1 MGLPPKP
8 RLAPCLNPK
17 GVRTPKRA
25 ADEAAPML
33 RQLRTKFIALNMTL
47 AALVLA
53 ASFATICY
61 ADYRADIDDV
71 RNRLMAATSRS
82 LHEPQLI
89 PDAEPFHRGEA
100 PREDGENAADA
111 DGTDDDDN
119 RAGNEA
125 AGGTDAD
132 NDAEGATSGNA
143 NPGKS
148 VEGAETPAEDGSAPA
163 PTQDIGAGTSDPGF
177 APPRIGGP
185 GTAEEASLPVAVYY
199 IADRT
204 VMQLTDRSGATVPEA
219 LLVHAIPEV
228 VSAEAPWGYLPDV
241 GLYFAKHEAGPDLM
255 VAFADGSAA
264 DGWRSL
270 ALVLTAV
277 GLGALGLL
285 FLLNLVFS
293 RWALRPVQQAWA
305 QQQQFIA
312 DATHELKTP
321 LTVILAN
328 NAILRQ
334 RGSDTIA
341 SQRQWIESTQMEAE
355 RMQSLVTD
363 MLDLARPTP
372 QGAQTSEGPAA
383 VVDLSRLVEGEALT
397 FEAVAFERDLTWQ
410 CTVAPGI
417 AVRGNAARLQRA
429 VAVLLDN
436 ACKYTDPGGTVAVTL
451 RAATGDAVLSV
462 RNSGEPIDA
471 ADLPHLFD
479 RFYRADKART
489 HNAVDSENDGAG
501 GYGLGLAI
509 ARDIAQAHKGARR
522 HQHRTRRHHLHS
534 ALALGI
540 KRPRRREEDRGA
552 GGLGQIEVAW
562 LPGRMPGQSGDATS
576 PALRRS
582 LKFAARRSRRRRA
595 GFGETPWKDGS
606 LTARRLPARRAP
618 AIGAAPLPFEDVSVE
633 VEAEGVEDLVW
644 VVGKAHGARRH
655 DVTVAAAV
663 GEPAYRHGIEQR
675 DGAGRAHV
683 PTAAALHAVARGV
696 GNA

>member
-8 RLAPCLNPK
+8 RLASWLHPK

-33 RQLRTKFIALNMTL
+33 RQLRTKFIALNMAL

-100 PREDGENAADA
+100 PREDGGNAADA
-111 DGTDDDDN
+111 GNTEDGGN
-119 RAGNEA
+119 RADDEA
-125 AGGTDAD
+125 ASDVEAG
-132 NDAEGATSGNA
+132 DAEGAPGGNAGA
-143 NPGKS
+143 NPGES
-148 VEGAETPAEDGSAPA
+148 AEGAETPTEDGSAPA

-312 DATHELKTP
+312 DASHELKTP

-509 ARDIAQAHKGARR
+509 ARDIAQAHKGAI
-522 HQHRTRRHHLHS
+522 
-534 ALALGI
+534 A
-540 KRPRRREEDRGA
+540 
-552 GGLGQIEVAW
+552 V
-562 LPGRMPGQSGDATS
+562 TS
-576 PALRRS
+576 
-582 LKFAARRSRRRRA
+582 
-595 GFGETPWKDGS
+595 
-606 LTARRLPARRAP
+606 TAQEGTTFTLRLP
-618 AIGAAPLPFEDVSVE
+618 
-633 VEAEGVEDLVW
+633 LV
-644 VVGKAHGARRH
+644 
-655 DVTVAAAV
+655 
-663 GEPAYRHGIEQR
+663 
-675 DGAGRAHV
+675 
-683 PTAAALHAVARGV
+683 
-696 GNA
+696 

>member
-1 MGLPPKP
+1 
-8 RLAPCLNPK
+8 
-17 GVRTPKRA
+17 
-25 ADEAAPML
+25 
-33 RQLRTKFIALNMTL
+33 
-47 AALVLA
+47 
-53 ASFATICY
+53 
-61 ADYRADIDDV
+61 
-71 RNRLMAATSRS
+71 
-82 LHEPQLI
+82 
-89 PDAEPFHRGEA
+89 
-100 PREDGENAADA
+100 
-111 DGTDDDDN
+111 
-119 RAGNEA
+119 
-125 AGGTDAD
+125 
-132 NDAEGATSGNA
+132 
-143 NPGKS
+143 
-148 VEGAETPAEDGSAPA
+148 
-163 PTQDIGAGTSDPGF
+163 
-177 APPRIGGP
+177 
-185 GTAEEASLPVAVYY
+185 
-199 IADRT
+199 
-204 VMQLTDRSGATVPEA
+204 
-219 LLVHAIPEV
+219 
-228 VSAEAPWGYLPDV
+228 
-241 GLYFAKHEAGPDLM
+241 M

-305 QQQQFIA
+305 QQQQFTA
-312 DATHELKTP
+312 DASHELKTP

-429 VAVLLDN
+429 VAV
-436 ACKYTDPGGTVAVTL
+436 TL

-509 ARDIAQAHKGARR
+509 ARDIAQAHKGAI
-522 HQHRTRRHHLHS
+522 
-534 ALALGI
+534 AI
-540 KRPRRREEDRGA
+540 
-552 GGLGQIEVAW
+552 
-562 LPGRMPGQSGDATS
+562 TS
-576 PALRRS
+576 
-582 LKFAARRSRRRRA
+582 
-595 GFGETPWKDGS
+595 
-606 LTARRLPARRAP
+606 TAQEGTTFTLRLP
-618 AIGAAPLPFEDVSVE
+618 
-633 VEAEGVEDLVW
+633 LV
-644 VVGKAHGARRH
+644 
-655 DVTVAAAV
+655 
-663 GEPAYRHGIEQR
+663 
-675 DGAGRAHV
+675 
-683 PTAAALHAVARGV
+683 
-696 GNA
+696 

>member
-8 RLAPCLNPK
+8 RLASWLHPK

-33 RQLRTKFIALNMTL
+33 RQLRTKFIALNMAL

-100 PREDGENAADA
+100 PREDGENTADA
-111 DGTDDDDN
+111 GNTEDGGN
-119 RAGNEA
+119 RADDEA
-125 AGGTDAD
+125 ASDVEAG
-132 NDAEGATSGNA
+132 DAEGAPGGNA
-143 NPGKS
+143 GANPDES
-148 VEGAETPAEDGSAPA
+148 AEGAETPAEDGSAPA

-204 VMQLTDRSGATVPEA
+204 AMQLTDRSGATVPEA

-312 DATHELKTP
+312 DASHELKTP

-341 SQRQWIESTQMEAE
+341 S
-355 RMQSLVTD
+355 
-363 MLDLARPTP
+363 
-372 QGAQTSEGPAA
+372 G
-383 VVDLSRLVEGEALT
+383 
-397 FEAVAFERDLTWQ
+397 
-410 CTVAPGI
+410 
-417 AVRGNAARLQRA
+417 
-429 VAVLLDN
+429 
-436 ACKYTDPGGTVAVTL
+436 L
-451 RAATGDAVLSV
+451 RA
-462 RNSGEPIDA
+462 
-471 ADLPHLFD
+471 
-479 RFYRADKART
+479 
-489 HNAVDSENDGAG
+489 
-501 GYGLGLAI
+501 
-509 ARDIAQAHKGARR
+509 
-522 HQHRTRRHHLHS
+522 
-534 ALALGI
+534 
-540 KRPRRREEDRGA
+540 PR
-552 GGLGQIEVAW
+552 W
-562 LPGRMPGQSGDATS
+562 
-576 PALRRS
+576 RRS
-582 LKFAARRSRRRRA
+582 ACRA
-595 GFGETPWKDGS
+595 S
-606 LTARRLPARRAP
+606 
-618 AIGAAPLPFEDVSVE
+618 
-633 VEAEGVEDLVW
+633 
-644 VVGKAHGARRH
+644 
-655 DVTVAAAV
+655 
-663 GEPAYRHGIEQR
+663 
-675 DGAGRAHV
+675 
-683 PTAAALHAVARGV
+683 
-696 GNA
+696 

>member
-8 RLAPCLNPK
+8 RLASWLHPK

-33 RQLRTKFIALNMTL
+33 RQLRTKFIALNMAL

-312 DATHELKTP
+312 DASHELKTP

-363 MLDLARPTP
+363 MLDLARSGPTDPARRPNLGRPRGRRRPQPPCGGRGPHLRGRGLRTGSYLAMHGRARHCRTGQRRAPPTGRGRAFGQRLQVHRPRGHRGRGAAGCDGRCRPFRAQQRRAHRCGRPAPPVRPLLSRRQSPHPQRRRQRKRRRRRLRAGAGHRPRHRPSP
-372 QGAQTSEGPAA
+372 QG
-383 VVDLSRLVEGEALT
+383 R
-397 FEAVAFERDLTWQ
+397 
-410 CTVAPGI
+410 
-417 AVRGNAARLQRA
+417 
-429 VAVLLDN
+429 
-436 ACKYTDPGGTVAVTL
+436 
-451 RAATGDAVLSV
+451 
-462 RNSGEPIDA
+462 
-471 ADLPHLFD
+471 H
-479 RFYRADKART
+479 
-489 HNAVDSENDGAG
+489 
-501 GYGLGLAI
+501 
-509 ARDIAQAHKGARR
+509 RR

-552 GGLGQIEVAW
+552 GGWG
-562 LPGRMPGQSGDATS
+562 
-576 PALRRS
+576 
-582 LKFAARRSRRRRA
+582 RSRSRGCRGGCR
-595 GFGETPWKDGS
+595 GSREMRPLLLCGE
-606 LTARRLPARRAP
+606 
-618 AIGAAPLPFEDVSVE
+618 V
-633 VEAEGVEDLVW
+633 
-644 VVGKAHGARRH
+644 
-655 DVTVAAAV
+655 
-663 GEPAYRHGIEQR
+663 
-675 DGAGRAHV
+675 
-683 PTAAALHAVARGV
+683 
-696 GNA
+696 

>member
-8 RLAPCLNPK
+8 RLASWLNPK

-100 PREDGENAADA
+100 PREDGENTADA
-111 DGTDDDDN
+111 GNTEDGGN
-119 RAGNEA
+119 RADDEA
-125 AGGTDAD
+125 ASDVEAG
-132 NDAEGATSGNA
+132 DAEGAPGGNA
-143 NPGKS
+143 GANPDES
-148 VEGAETPAEDGSAPA
+148 AEGAETPAEDGSAPA

-305 QQQQFIA
+305 QQQQFTA
-312 DATHELKTP
+312 DASHELKTP

-410 CTVAPGI
+410 CTVAPRHCRTGQRR
-417 AVRGNAARLQRA
+417 APPTGRGRAFGQRLQVHRPRGHRGRDAAGCDGRCRPFRA
-429 VAVLLDN
+429 QQRRAHRCGRPAPPVRPLLSRRQSPHPQRRRQR
-436 ACKYTDPGGTVAVTL
+436 KRRRRRL
-451 RAATGDAVLSV
+451 RA
-462 RNSGEPIDA
+462 
-471 ADLPHLFD
+471 
-479 RFYRADKART
+479 
-489 HNAVDSENDGAG
+489 GAG
-501 GYGLGLAI
+501 HRPRHRPSPQG
-509 ARDIAQAHKGARR
+509 RHRH

-534 ALALGI
+534 ALALGVAPVTHHLST
-540 KRPRRREEDRGA
+540 KKSTLFRSARPPMRG
-552 GGLGQIEVAW
+552 L
-562 LPGRMPGQSGDATS
+562 ATS
-576 PALRRS
+576 
-582 LKFAARRSRRRRA
+582 RA
-595 GFGETPWKDGS
+595 
-606 LTARRLPARRAP
+606 
-618 AIGAAPLPFEDVSVE
+618 
-633 VEAEGVEDLVW
+633 
-644 VVGKAHGARRH
+644 
-655 DVTVAAAV
+655 
-663 GEPAYRHGIEQR
+663 
-675 DGAGRAHV
+675 
-683 PTAAALHAVARGV
+683 
-696 GNA
+696 

>member
-1 MGLPPKP
+1 MRRQLAAALLGAALLTGGAQAVAEPPAA
-8 RLAPCLNPK
+8 RY
-17 GVRTPKRA
+17 V
-25 ADEAAPML
+25 ADEAD
-33 RQLRTKFIALNMTL
+33 
-47 AALVLA
+47 VLSSETEQYIIDKNQSLFEDTGGEIVVVSVDFMDGMDA
-53 ASFATICY
+53 
-61 ADYRADIDDV
+61 ADYAMAVAESWGGIGDESLNNGFLLVYAVGENKVWAMAGSGIEDALPASKIEGWLEADFYGGYDAGEYDSATRAFFDDV
-71 RNRLMAATSRS
+71 YGWYESYYGTS
-82 LHEPQLI
+82 
-89 PDAEPFHRGEA
+89 
-100 PREDGENAADA
+100 
-111 DGTDDDDN
+111 
-119 RAGNEA
+119 
-125 AGGTDAD
+125 
-132 NDAEGATSGNA
+132 
-143 NPGKS
+143 
-148 VEGAETPAEDGSAPA
+148 
-163 PTQDIGAGTSDPGF
+163 AGTVVPSEPGRDFGYYPEPENDFVF
-177 APPRIGGP
+177 AVVGQMGLFLLI
-185 GTAEEASLPVAVYY
+185 
-199 IADRT
+199 
-204 VMQLTDRSGATVPEA
+204 
-219 LLVHAIPEV
+219 LLVV
-228 VSAEAPWGYLPDV
+228 VV
-241 GLYFAKHEAGPDLM
+241 
-255 VAFADGSAA
+255 VCAA

-312 DATHELKTP
+312 DASHELKTP

-509 ARDIAQAHKGARR
+509 ARDIAQAHKGAI
-522 HQHRTRRHHLHS
+522 
-534 ALALGI
+534 A
-540 KRPRRREEDRGA
+540 
-552 GGLGQIEVAW
+552 V
-562 LPGRMPGQSGDATS
+562 TS
-576 PALRRS
+576 
-582 LKFAARRSRRRRA
+582 
-595 GFGETPWKDGS
+595 
-606 LTARRLPARRAP
+606 TAQEGTTFTLRLP
-618 AIGAAPLPFEDVSVE
+618 
-633 VEAEGVEDLVW
+633 LV
-644 VVGKAHGARRH
+644 
-655 DVTVAAAV
+655 
-663 GEPAYRHGIEQR
+663 
-675 DGAGRAHV
+675 
-683 PTAAALHAVARGV
+683 
-696 GNA
+696 

>member
-8 RLAPCLNPK
+8 RLASWLHPK

-33 RQLRTKFIALNMTL
+33 RQLRTKFIALNMAL

-111 DGTDDDDN
+111 GNTEDGGN
-119 RAGNEA
+119 RADDEA
-125 AGGTDAD
+125 ASDVEAG
-132 NDAEGATSGNA
+132 DAEGAPGGNAGA
-143 NPGKS
+143 NPGES
-148 VEGAETPAEDGSAPA
+148 AEGAETPAEDGSAPA

-312 DATHELKTP
+312 DASHELKTP

-334 RGSDTIA
+334 RGGDTIA

-355 RMQSLVTD
+355 RMQGLVTD
-363 MLDLARPTP
+363 MLDLARPAP
-372 QGAQTSEGPAA
+372 EGAQTSEGSEA

-397 FEAVAFERDLTWQ
+397 FEAVAFERDLTWE
-410 CTVAPGI
+410 CTVEPGI
-417 AVRGNAARLQRA
+417 SVRGSGTRLQRA

-436 ACKYTDPGGTVAVTL
+436 ACKYTDPDGTVAVAL
-451 RAATGDAVLSV
+451 RAQAGEAILAV
-462 RNSGEPIDA
+462 RNTGAPIDA

-509 ARDIAQAHKGARR
+509 ARDIAQAHKGAI
-522 HQHRTRRHHLHS
+522 
-534 ALALGI
+534 A
-540 KRPRRREEDRGA
+540 
-552 GGLGQIEVAW
+552 V
-562 LPGRMPGQSGDATS
+562 TS
-576 PALRRS
+576 
-582 LKFAARRSRRRRA
+582 
-595 GFGETPWKDGS
+595 
-606 LTARRLPARRAP
+606 TAQEGTTFTLRLPLA
-618 AIGAAPLPFEDVSVE
+618 
-633 VEAEGVEDLVW
+633 
-644 VVGKAHGARRH
+644 
-655 DVTVAAAV
+655 
-663 GEPAYRHGIEQR
+663 
-675 DGAGRAHV
+675 
-683 PTAAALHAVARGV
+683 
-696 GNA
+696 